1 MANRVVIDSNGIK
14 VSKPGQNVLT
24 ATNQNL
30 IFDSSKVRTGQIY
43 AGGTNL
49 NLGDS
54 SSNFLTTS
62 SKSNL
67 GYIPLVAISEKN
79 NGSFD
84 FSSGEGSVSNISSW
98 LFTSSEIQPVS
109 FNPVAPSPGS
119 TGTGTMDA
127 THITEN
133 RSYSG
138 ISSANENATN
148 VNYVVLRI
156 PCAYGYMT
164 SSYFG

>member
-24 ATNQNL
+24 ASNQNL
-30 IFDSSKVRTGQIY
+30 IFDSTKARTGQIY

-62 SKSNL
+62 SKANL
-67 GYIPLVAISEKN
+67 GYIPLVCISEKN
-79 NGSFD
+79 NGNRNFN
-84 FSSGEGSVSNISSW
+84 SGVGWISNISSW
-98 LFTSSEIQPVS
+98 EFTSSTIKPVS
-109 FNPVAPSPGS
+109 FEPDPPNSG
-119 TGTGTMDA
+119 GTSGMDSA
-127 THITEN
+127 HINDGRNYT
-133 RSYSG
+133 S
-138 ISSANENATN
+138 ISSANEDATN

-164 SSYFG
+164 STYFG

>member
-1 MANRVVIDSNGIK
+1 MANRVLIDSNGIK

-62 SKSNL
+62 SKANL
-67 GYIPLVAISEKN
+67 GYIPLVCISEKN
-79 NGSFD
+79 NGD
-84 FSSGEGSVSNISSW
+84 LDPNLGGSEELWISNISIW
-98 LFTSSEIQPVS
+98 EFTSSTIQPVS
-109 FNPVAPSPGS
+109 FEPDTPSGS
-119 TGTGTMDA
+119 GTMDSV
-127 THITEN
+127 HIGN
-133 RSYSG
+133 GRHYSNT
-138 ISSANENATN
+138 SNANEDALN

-164 SSYFG
+164 STYFG

>member
-30 IFDSSKVRTGQIY
+30 IFDSSKARTGQIY
-43 AGGTNL
+43 AGGANL

-62 SKSNL
+62 SKANL
-67 GYIPLVAISEKN
+67 GYIPLVCISEKN
-79 NGSFD
+79 NGDLDAYSGSGTEEF
-84 FSSGEGSVSNISSW
+84 FVSNRSTWEYTSSTILPVTFEPSLGTSSGTMESKNIDDGR
-98 LFTSSEIQPVS
+98 
-109 FNPVAPSPGS
+109 NYPSIG
-119 TGTGTMDA
+119 
-127 THITEN
+127 
-133 RSYSG
+133 
-138 ISSANENATN
+138 SANEDATN
-148 VNYVVLRI
+148 VYYMVLRI

-164 SSYFG
+164 STYFG

>member
-1 MANRVVIDSNGIK
+1 MANRVLIDSNGIK

-62 SKSNL
+62 SKANL

-79 NGSFD
+79 NGD
-84 FSSGEGSVSNISSW
+84 LDPNLGGSEELWVSNVSIW
-98 LFTSSEIQPVS
+98 EFTSSTIQPVS
-109 FNPVAPSPGS
+109 FEPDTPSGS
-119 TGTGTMDA
+119 GTMA
-127 THITEN
+127 NTHISNGRHYRNT
-133 RSYSG
+133 
-138 ISSANENATN
+138 SSANEDATN

-164 SSYFG
+164 STYFG

>member
-1 MANRVVIDSNGIK
+1 MANRVLIDSNGIK

-43 AGGTNL
+43 AGGSNL

-62 SKSNL
+62 SKANL

-79 NGSFD
+79 NGNKTH
-84 FSSGEGSVSNISSW
+84 SSGEGWISDISSW
-98 LFTSSEIQPVS
+98 EFTSSTIKPVS
-109 FNPVAPSPGS
+109 FEPVTPTSNSSGS
-119 TGTGTMDA
+119 MDSE
-127 THITEN
+127 HIN
-133 RSYSG
+133 DGRNYSG
-138 ISSANENATN
+138 ISSANEDATN

-164 SSYFG
+164 STYFG

>member
-62 SKSNL
+62 SKANL
-67 GYIPLVAISEKN
+67 GYIPLVCISEKN
-79 NGSFD
+79 NGD
-84 FSSGEGSVSNISSW
+84 LDPNLGGSEELWISNISIW
-98 LFTSSEIQPVS
+98 EFTSSTIQPVS
-109 FNPVAPSPGS
+109 FEPDTPSGS
-119 TGTGTMDA
+119 GTMA
-127 THITEN
+127 AQHISN
-133 RSYSG
+133 GRHYSNT
-138 ISSANENATN
+138 SNANEDATN

-164 SSYFG
+164 STYFG